1 MTDAYRRLGPPME
14 MRLTAREMEL
24 ENQSRVVC
32 LPCREDTIRGD
43 AIPLCPGSGERG
55 IAWIASLRKR
65 CEAEHSR
72 CALAHLSPDDHSPLT
87 VSFCTMGQGTGK
99 KCSMTRRTRAREVA
113 LQLLF
118 QRDHNPGLTRADLER
133 FAAERLRDER
143 LQQFC

>member
-1 MTDAYRRLGPPME
+1 MKPFMERNGKAISQVSLPRALRGRKCRNCRALVFSTYDFVLVHDPDLVVGRRQRQSEELFRIMTDAYRRLGPPME

-65 CEAEHSR
+65 CEAEH
-72 CALAHLSPDDHSPLT
+72 
-87 VSFCTMGQGTGK
+87 
-99 KCSMTRRTRAREVA
+99 
-113 LQLLF
+113 
-118 QRDHNPGLTRADLER
+118 
-133 FAAERLRDER
+133 
-143 LQQFC
+143 